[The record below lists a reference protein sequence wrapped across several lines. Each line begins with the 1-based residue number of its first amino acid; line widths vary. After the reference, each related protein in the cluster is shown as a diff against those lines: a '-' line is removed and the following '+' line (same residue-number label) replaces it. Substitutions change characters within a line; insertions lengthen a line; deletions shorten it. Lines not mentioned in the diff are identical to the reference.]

1 MLRPFGNYRGG
12 DCEWGWGGW
21 KVAARYSYIDLNSK
35 DITGGRLKD
44 MTLGLNWYV
53 NNYSKI
59 QFNYVRAFLDN
70 KVHGDS
76 TADIFGLRAQL
87 DF

>member
-1 MLRPFGNYRGG
+1 
-12 DCEWGWGGW
+12 
-21 KVAARYSYIDLNSK
+21 
-35 DITGGRLKD
+35 

-53 NNYSKI
+53 NNFSKI
-59 QFNYVRAFLDN
+59 QFNYIRAFLDN
-70 KVHGDS
+70 KAHGDS